1 MVVDV
6 VCYLASLI
14 AEMIPDT
21 KPVLK
26 RRIEFNVSLL
36 SMLILLG
43 FCGYFL
49 NESATGIYQA
59 FQMRQVRRAVD
70 APRGSDPYG
79 RTTAGG
85 FTAAGDPWA
94 GPVGAI
100 QNLSSPDGKLQRRGM
115 SSCGTKFCGS
125 QYAGILPPNVTNN
138 DAGCKPGNADACDAD
153 DPPNGWVMLT
163 FGLIGIGVDCVT
175 ISYYGFQ
182 AIKDKRAAEKAG
194 VAPPDVGMLMLSA
207 AMHVL
212 ADVVRCM
219 ATIIAAVYILCKP
232 GWPSSAAD
240 EWGGGVVTLLIAVGT
255 VVGVYECL
263 RNKFCGKIEEDLIID
278 EGSSGS
284 V

>member
-1 MVVDV
+1 MLMTGSLTAAQFVFAIATGSIALMVDCISMVADV

-79 RTTAGG
+79 RTIAGG

-100 QNLSSPDGKLQRRGM
+100 QNLSSPDGKLQ
-115 SSCGTKFCGS
+115 
-125 QYAGILPPNVTNN
+125 
-138 DAGCKPGNADACDAD
+138 
-153 DPPNGWVMLT
+153 
-163 FGLIGIGVDCVT
+163 
-175 ISYYGFQ
+175 
-182 AIKDKRAAEKAG
+182 
-194 VAPPDVGMLMLSA
+194 
-207 AMHVL
+207 
-212 ADVVRCM
+212 
-219 ATIIAAVYILCKP
+219 
-232 GWPSSAAD
+232 
-240 EWGGGVVTLLIAVGT
+240 
-255 VVGVYECL
+255 
-263 RNKFCGKIEEDLIID
+263 
-278 EGSSGS
+278 
-284 V
+284 